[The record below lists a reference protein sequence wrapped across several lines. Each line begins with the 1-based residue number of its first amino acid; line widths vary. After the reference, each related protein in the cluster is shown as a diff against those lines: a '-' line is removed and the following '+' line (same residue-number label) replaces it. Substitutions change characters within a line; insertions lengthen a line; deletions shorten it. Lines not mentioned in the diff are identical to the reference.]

1 MVVINIQLNFI
12 LIESE
17 ELQWFEERVGK
28 GGMDTINTYKSFMKI
43 KYEEKDRNKINL
55 EREKFSEYEYK
66 MVINRQIPYLY
77 QDLI

>member
-12 LIESE
+12 LIGSE

-28 GGMDTINTYKSFMKI
+28 WGMDTINTYKSFMKI

-55 EREKFSEYEYK
+55 ER
-66 MVINRQIPYLY
+66 
-77 QDLI
+77 